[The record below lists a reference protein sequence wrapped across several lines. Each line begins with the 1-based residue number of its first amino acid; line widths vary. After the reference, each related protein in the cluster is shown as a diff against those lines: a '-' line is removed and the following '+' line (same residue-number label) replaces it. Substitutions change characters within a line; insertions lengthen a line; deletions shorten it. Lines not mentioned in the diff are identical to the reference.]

1 MINKKYLSVLLAAFL
16 SLGMLQ
22 DAEAVGSILRP
33 NIRTRAKMPAQPETT
48 VQTSTVKGQPV
59 VSTAPVAEPQEQAKE
74 TKTVQPSEKKTTSLE
89 EIKARFAQTKRNVSE
104 NERQASEEIKTSTNT
119 VTVAKKQAV
128 VNTVNADTPEIKQL
142 DAELAGMLGDKG
154 TQVPGVGVL
163 AYKNGER
170 VYTNCFGR
178 RYIWGDKTGDLPFT
192 SDSRFRAG
200 TVSQQIV
207 ALATLQLAG
216 QGGLNLD
223 EDISKYL
230 GFTLQNPNNPTV
242 KITTRMLMSH
252 TSSLRDAQYDFNQS
266 WKDIFAN
273 GKGFFANKDQKPG
286 EYFHYAN
293 INYRILATILEK
305 ISNTRFDLFMK
316 NGILKDLNIK
326 GGYNIADF
334 KPKEQKL
341 LGGIYQKQAN
351 GVWNENGSWVLQMDD
366 FAMLKGH
373 KNIEFPVQPAEPGKD
388 MWVSLLNYEV
398 GKNASMFIP
407 ECGLRASLDE
417 LSHVLEMVFAQGSYM
432 NKQVIDNKYLDE
444 MFKIH
449 WVYDDWDKNGETFG
463 GIFEAYGYGVMPYM
477 NGSTTR
483 LSTVKAHQWWGQ
495 IGDSYGVVS
504 GLVIDRR
511 TKSGYVYLANGQAM
525 NWSDA
530 RSRGKFSKHI
540 IWQENINDAVCRN
553 LFKD

>member
-1 MINKKYLSVLLAAFL
+1 MRKIKCVSALLAAFL
-16 SLGMLQ
+16 SLGMLA
-22 DAEAVGSILRP
+22 DAEAVGVLRP
-33 NIRTRAKMPAQPETT
+33 NIKKPAS
-48 VQTSTVKGQPV
+48 VQTEIQARPISKTPAVEKQVVSETKPQATVKQSSNSV
-59 VSTAPVAEPQEQAKE
+59 EQ
-74 TKTVQPSEKKTTSLE
+74 
-89 EIKARFAQTKRNVSE
+89 IKARFNQTRREVTDA
-104 NERQASEEIKTSTNT
+104 EREAVISKKESISATEPK
-119 VTVAKKQAV
+119 VKKQV
-128 VNTVNADTPEIKQL
+128 VVKQTALAETPESKQL
-142 DAELAGMLGDKG
+142 DVELAGMLGDKG
-154 TQVPGVGVL
+154 AQVPGIGVI
-163 AYKNGER
+163 AYKNGNKIYE
-170 VYTNCFGR
+170 NGLGR

-192 SDSRFRAG
+192 TNSLFRTA

-207 ALATLQLAG
+207 ALAALQLAG
-216 QGGLNLD
+216 KSILNLD

-230 GFTLQNPNNPTV
+230 DFTLRNPNNPDI
-242 KITTRMLMSH
+242 KITARMLMSH
-252 TSSLRDAQYDFNQS
+252 TSGLRDARYQFDQS

-273 GKGFFANKDQKPG
+273 GKGFFAKKDEKPG

-305 ISNTRFDLFMK
+305 VSNTRFDLFMK

-326 GGYNIADF
+326 GGYNIADI

-351 GVWNENGSWVLQMDD
+351 DSWNENGAWVLQMDD
-366 FAMLKGH
+366 FAVLKGH
-373 KNIEFPVQPAEPGKD
+373 KNFEFPLQPVEPGKD
-388 MWVSLLNYEV
+388 MWINLANYQI
-398 GKNASMFIP
+398 GKNASMFVP
-407 ECGLRASLDE
+407 ECGLRASLDD
-417 LSHVLEMVFAQGSYM
+417 LSHVLEMIFAQGSYM
-432 NKQVIDNKYLDE
+432 NKQVIDNKLLDE

-449 WVYDDWDKNGETFG
+449 WVYDDWDKNGETYG

-495 IGDSYGVVS
+495 IGDNYGVVS

-540 IWQENINDAVCRN
+540 VWQENINDAICRN

>member
-1 MINKKYLSVLLAAFL
+1 MRKIKCVSALLAAFL
-16 SLGMLQ
+16 FMGMLTN
-22 DAEAVGSILRP
+22 AEAVGVLRP
-33 NIRTRAKMPAQPETT
+33 NIKKPAT
-48 VQTSTVKGQPV
+48 VQTENKAKSVSKTPVVEKQVASETKPQATVKQSPNSV
-59 VSTAPVAEPQEQAKE
+59 EQ
-74 TKTVQPSEKKTTSLE
+74 
-89 EIKARFAQTKRNVSE
+89 IKARFNQTRREVTE
-104 NERQASEEIKTSTNT
+104 AEREA
-119 VTVAKKQAV
+119 VTPKKESVPAVEPKVKKQV
-128 VNTVNADTPEIKQL
+128 VVKQTALAETTESKQL

-154 TQVPGVGVL
+154 AQVPGIGVI
-163 AYKNGER
+163 AYKNGNKI
-170 VYTNCFGR
+170 YANGLGR
-178 RYIWGDKTGDLPFT
+178 RYIWVDRTGDLPFT
-192 SDSRFRAG
+192 TDSLFRTA

-207 ALATLQLAG
+207 ALATLQLVGKGA
-216 QGGLNLD
+216 LNLD

-230 GFTLQNPNNPTV
+230 GFTLRNPNNSDI
-242 KITTRMLMSH
+242 KITVRMLMSH
-252 TSSLRDAQYDFNQS
+252 TSGLRDAQYEFEQE
-266 WKDIFAN
+266 WKEIFAKS
-273 GKGFFANKDQKPG
+273 KGLFAKKDEKPG

-305 ISNTRFDLFMK
+305 ATNTRFDLFMK

-326 GGYNIADF
+326 GSYNIADI

-341 LGGIYQKQAN
+341 LGGIYQKQIN
-351 GVWNENGSWVLQMDD
+351 GTWNENGAWVLQMDD

-373 KNIEFPVQPAEPGKD
+373 KNFEFPLQPVDPGKD
-388 MWVSLLNYEV
+388 MWINLANYQI

-407 ECGLRASLDE
+407 ECGLRASLDD
-417 LSHVLEMVFAQGSYM
+417 LSHVLEMVFAQGIYM
-432 NKQVIDNKYLDE
+432 NKQVIDNNLLDE

-449 WVYDDWDKNGETFG
+449 WVYDDWDKNGETYG

-495 IGDSYGVVS
+495 IGDNYGVVS

-540 IWQENINDAVCRN
+540 VWQENINDAICRN